1 MFLAAQLDER
11 TKKVLLVLC
20 ALFIVVLLIF
30 GAIYVVIHRYMQKE
44 SKKMD
49 NYMYDL
55 LRLRIVKNPSQFK
68 KALFY
73 HEERSLFNNCK
84 WGLRTII
91 LLTGFAVVITYLC
104 FKADYQRFFTAV
116 FDLFPIVKW
125 QTIGE
130 TNESLANIP
139 GASLLTG
146 PNWMPASIFPQFI
159 SKNPDF
165 KDPTLYASTIYYVC
179 ILMCVVSL
187 IRAILGFIAR
197 IHRGIKMSTKV
208 FTKDLDKFDIG
219 TVLDYNTTVNS
230 SVPNEEK
237 YVEEGQ

>member
-1 MFLAAQLDER
+1 MFFATQLDER

-20 ALFIVVLLIF
+20 ALFIIILLIF
-30 GAIYVVIHRYMQKE
+30 GAIYAVTSAYMKKE

-55 LRLRIVKNPSQFK
+55 LKLRIVKTPFQFK
-68 KALFY
+68 KAVFY
-73 HEERSLFNNCK
+73 HEERSFFNNSK
-84 WGLRTII
+84 WAWRVII
-91 LLTGFAVVITYLC
+91 LLTGFAILITYLC

-125 QTIGE
+125 QTVGE
-130 TNESLANIP
+130 TNEALSNIEGATLLP
-139 GASLLTG
+139 G
-146 PNWMPASIFPQFI
+146 PDWMPASIFPQFI
-159 SKNPDF
+159 SKNPNF

-179 ILMCVVSL
+179 ILMCAVTL
-187 IRAILGFIAR
+187 LRAILGCVAR
-197 IHRGIKMSTKV
+197 IHRGMKMSTQV

-219 TVLDYNTTVNS
+219 TVLDYSTTINS

-237 YVEEGQ
+237 YVNEGE